1 MQLLWTWK
9 HFSQKILHLYYS
21 KPLANNVNPLNP
33 RFKVISILYLLFMN
47 RSLKQGGSD
56 SFLQTLLWPLTLSP
70 TCHFLCLL
78 TRGLVRS
85 WPERLIKLTSRHP
98 NVNPPSGLI
107 VLWHIVTQW
116 QYLKMLVQW
125 CRGDRCTIREST
137 PGETTCMK
145 TNLPEKQCTFSAS
158 RYIQGR
164 GGNESGS
171 E

>member
-1 MQLLWTWK
+1 M
-9 HFSQKILHLYYS
+9 
-21 KPLANNVNPLNP
+21 NPLNP
-33 RFKVISILYLLFMN
+33 WFKVISILYLLFMN

-107 VLWHIVTQW
+107 VLWHFVTLW

-137 PGETTCMK
+137 PGGDYKSHENKSTWEAMHFLSILLHTGKGKKWERKWVVPCQLSLH
-145 TNLPEKQCTFSAS
+145 THSFSPVRS
-158 RYIQGR
+158 Q
-164 GGNESGS
+164 
-171 E
+171 